1 MSLVRTG
8 IGIWLLAGLRFAA
21 VANAQ
26 EAAAGVSASALKACA
41 QIETS
46 TYRLACYDRLA
57 GRAPSPVAAASSAKP
72 PIAPPPPSTQSPST
86 ASTSSGE
93 PQKETFGKYTVEH
106 PAPPKPPASF
116 TDKVVR
122 LGTSAN
128 GRLTV
133 TLDRGGLW
141 EIDEP
146 DTVLA
151 NGDSVTIKR
160 AALGSFLMTTPS
172 GRTHRVRR
180 LD

>member
-1 MSLVRTG
+1 MSLVRGG
-8 IGIWLLAGLRFAA
+8 ICVLLLAGVGFAA

-26 EAAAGVSASALKACA
+26 EGAARVPASALKECA

-46 TYRLACYDRLA
+46 ADRLACYDRLA
-57 GRAPSPVAAASSAKP
+57 GRAPSLVTSAPSAKP
-72 PIAPPPPSTQSPST
+72 PTALPSPSTQSPST

-93 PQKETFGKYTVEH
+93 PQRESFGKYAVEH

-116 TDKVVR
+116 TDKIVR
-122 LGTSAN
+122 LGRSSN

-146 DTVLA
+146 DLVLA

-160 AALGSFLMTTPS
+160 AVLGSFLMTTPS